1 MKIDW
6 TTGDGTKR
14 WIGSVKCKN
23 VKRNYTITSILNY
36 VEQIFYPVSKLYK
49 QFLNENVLLKVDF
62 WEYNIF
68 CIKTRF

>member
-23 VKRNYTITSILNY
+23 VKRNYTITSTLNW
-36 VEQIFYPVSKLYK
+36 VGLVFYSVSKL
-49 QFLNENVLLKVDF
+49 NVLPEVGDS
-62 WEYNIF
+62 EHIIG
-68 CIKTRF
+68 CTKTKF